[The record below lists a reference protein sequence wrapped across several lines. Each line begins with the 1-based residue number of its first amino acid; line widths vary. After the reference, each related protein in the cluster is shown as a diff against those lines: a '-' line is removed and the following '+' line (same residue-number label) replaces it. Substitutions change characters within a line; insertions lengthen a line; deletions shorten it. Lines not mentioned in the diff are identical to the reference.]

1 MNDKEYYDYVFAKN
15 NGCGSGMICAMI
27 IAAIV
32 LFTLFGCKTQYVP
45 VETIKEVY
53 ITKHDS
59 ITLRDSIWQHDSVFV
74 QMKGDTVL
82 VEKWRTKYVEHLRDV
97 VKVDSFI
104 KRDSVQVPYPVARK
118 LSFKERMYITIGK
131 IVIWPTLIIILAL
144 IIYLALKFRRR

>member
-1 MNDKEYYDYVFAKN
+1 
-15 NGCGSGMICAMI
+15 MICAMI

-32 LFTLFGCKTQYVP
+32 LFTLCGCKTQYVP

>member
-32 LFTLFGCKTQYVP
+32 LFTLCGCKTQYVP